1 MKSASQ
7 QILLPSFFFS
17 WSSQMKRLT
26 SVSTLGVL
34 AGTLALGAC
43 SDDATTPMGPSASAP
58 SLSQSAAGSSSLV
71 LFRGSAIP
79 AGFAEQVQALGGTV
93 SYAHAGVGFAM
104 VEGLGEE
111 GVAQIRGISGVAD
124 VTADAEFSLNLP
136 QVAAQGE
143 MEAEIAD
150 AVMSQANPTT
160 ASRYVWQWNMRSIG
174 AHKAWAAGK
183 LGSPDVTVAIL
194 DTGID
199 YDAPDLRG
207 LVDLSRSRSF
217 VASDNA
223 ITSRFFPTRDQIS
236 DYNGHGTN
244 VATQVSSKAIALAG
258 VTSKTTLIG
267 VKVLGAGGSGSLGGI
282 ISGITWSADQGANV
296 ANMSLGGG
304 FRKPGNGTYVAL
316 IQRTMNYAK
325 QKGMLVVVA
334 AGNDAADMDHDGNLF
349 NTYCGTV
356 HVVCVA
362 AVGPSSATAS
372 PDESSAFTNFGRS
385 AITVA
390 APGGNYR
397 PDFARSAWP
406 WGNDIASWV
415 WSYCSKTKL
424 VLNAA
429 GGVLGY
435 AGCQAGNRL
444 TGQVG
449 TSQASPHVAGLA
461 ALLMAEYGTGNVS
474 QIKHMI
480 VKSSADLGQ
489 TGTDPYYGSGRI
501 DVAKALGL

>member
-1 MKSASQ
+1 
-7 QILLPSFFFS
+7 
-17 WSSQMKRLT
+17 MKRLT
-26 SVSTLGVL
+26 SVSTLSVL
-34 AGTLALGAC
+34 AGTLALSAC
-43 SDDATTPMGPSASAP
+43 SDDATTPMAPSASAP
-58 SLSQSAAGSSSLV
+58 SLSQSAASGSSLV

-79 AGFAEQVQALGGTV
+79 AGFAEQVEALGGTV
-93 SYAHAGVGFAM
+93 AYAHAGVGFAM
-104 VEGLGEE
+104 VEGLSSE
-111 GVAQIRGISGVAD
+111 GAAQVRGISGVSA
-124 VTADAEFSLNLP
+124 VTPDAEFSLTVP
-136 QVAAQGE
+136 QAAAGDE
-143 MEAEIAD
+143 LGAEISD
-150 AVMSQANPTT
+150 AALSQANPAT
-160 ASRYVWQWNMRSIG
+160 AARYVWQWNMRSIG

-183 LGSPDVTVAIL
+183 LGSPGVTVAIL

-199 YDAPDLRG
+199 YDAPDLNG

-217 VASDNA
+217 MAGDNA
-223 ITSRFFPTRDQIS
+223 ITSTYFPTRNRIS

-267 VKVLGAGGSGSLGGI
+267 VKVLGANGSGSLGGI
-282 ISGITWSADQGANV
+282 LSGITWSADQGAHV

-304 FRKPGNGTYVAL
+304 FPKAGNGTYVAL

-334 AGNDAADMDHDGNLF
+334 AGNDATDMDRDGNMF

-356 HVVCVA
+356 HVICVS

-385 AITVA
+385 AISVA

-397 PDFARSAWP
+397 PDFGASAWP

-415 WSYCSKTKL
+415 WSYCSKTRL
-424 VLNAA
+424 VLNAS

-449 TSQASPHVAGLA
+449 TSQAAPHVAGLA
-461 ALLMAEYGTGNVS
+461 ALLMAEHGTGSVTR
-474 QIKHMI
+474 IKHMI
-480 VKSSADLGQ
+480 ESSAVDLGQ
-489 TGTDPYYGSGRI
+489 PGTDPYYGGGRI
-501 DVAKALGL
+501 DVGRALGL

>member
-1 MKSASQ
+1 
-7 QILLPSFFFS
+7 
-17 WSSQMKRLT
+17 MKRFT
-26 SVSTLGVL
+26 SVSTVGYVL
-34 AGTLALGAC
+34 AGSLALGAC
-43 SDDATTPMGPSASAP
+43 SDDAAAPTGPSAAAP
-58 SLSQSAAGSSSLV
+58 SLSQSAAAGSSLV

-93 SYAHAGVGFAM
+93 AYSHAGVGFAM
-104 VEGLGEE
+104 VEGLDEA
-111 GVAQIRGISGVAD
+111 GVAQIRGVSGVAD
-124 VTADAEFSLNLP
+124 VQPDAEFSLSVP
-136 QVAAQGE
+136 QAAVESDMG
-143 MEAEIAD
+143 AD
-150 AVMSQANPTT
+150 ASDAMMSQADPTT
-160 ASRYVWQWNMRSIG
+160 ATRYSWQWNMRSIG

-194 DTGID
+194 DSGID

-217 VASDNA
+217 VASDNT
-223 ITSRFFPTRDQIS
+223 ITSTYFPTRDRIS

-244 VATQVSSKAIALAG
+244 VATQVSSKAIAIAG

-267 VKVLGAGGSGSLGGI
+267 VKVLGASGSGSLGGVL
-282 ISGITWSADQGANV
+282 SGITWAADQGANV

-304 FRKPGNGTYVAL
+304 FAKAGNGRYVAL

-334 AGNDAADMDHDGNLF
+334 AGNDAADMDHDGNYF

-372 PDESSAFTNFGRS
+372 PDESSNFTNFGRS
-385 AITVA
+385 AINVA

-397 PDFARSAWP
+397 ADFALSAWP

-424 VLNAA
+424 VLNAT
-429 GGVLGY
+429 GGVRGF
-435 AGCQAGNRL
+435 AGCQGGNRL

-449 TSQASPHVAGLA
+449 TSQAAPHVAGLA
-461 ALLMAEYGTGNVS
+461 ALLMAEHGTGNVG

-480 VKSSADLGQ
+480 EKSSADLGQ
-489 TGTDPYYGSGRI
+489 TGTDPFYGRGRI
-501 DVAKALGL
+501 DVARALGL